1 MCGRQTLKAMNRG
14 SGNPRT
20 PRQGI
25 ALAMVFVA
33 LLVSACAAGSLGG
46 SRWAGTSSDPNN
58 PNAAPDQQQRR
69 PPGVQKPSVRIAML
83 LPLSARG
90 QTAPL
95 AKGLK
100 QAAEMALFEQ
110 NNPNVQLSF
119 KDTKGTPE
127 GATAAATAAAADG
140 AEIILGPLF
149 ARNVSAV
156 STVARQVRL
165 PVIAFSNDRRT
176 AGNGTYLLSFLA
188 REEIR
193 RIVTFAAG
201 HGKRRFAALIPDNDY
216 GKLVEPA
223 FRAAVTGAGGYVI
236 ALERYPPG
244 TNGMLEPSQRLFK
257 LVKAAADAGDPVDA
271 IFLPGGP
278 DTLPNLAPLVK
289 YASVD
294 PTQVKFLGSGGWDY
308 PNIGRDRAFIGGWFP
323 APDPQG
329 WRSFS
334 ERFIKTFGA
343 SPPRIATLSYD
354 AVTIAVSLASGYPT
368 GQRFTAQNLTRS
380 NGFVGIDGAL
390 RFTPAGTAERALAIL
405 EVGKFGSQVIDRAVM
420 GSAAAGTAAA
430 RLPGFAVTGAVR

>member
-1 MCGRQTLKAMNRG
+1 M
-14 SGNPRT
+14 
-20 PRQGI
+20 
-25 ALAMVFVA
+25 ALVA
-33 LLVSACAAGSLGG
+33 LLLSACAAGSLGG
-46 SRWAGTSSDPNN
+46 SRWAGATPDQNN
-58 PNAAPDQQQRR
+58 PNADPGRQQPQL
-69 PPGVQKPSVRIAML
+69 PGIRKPSVRIAML

-100 QAAEMALFEQ
+100 QAAELALFEQ
-110 NNPNVQLSF
+110 NNPNVQLLF

-149 ARNVSAV
+149 ARNVQAV
-156 STVARQVRL
+156 STVARQARM
-165 PVIAFSNDRRT
+165 PVVAFSNDRRT

-193 RIVTFAAG
+193 RIVLFAAG
-201 HGKRRFAALIPDNDY
+201 RGKRRFAALIPDNDY

-223 FRAAVTGAGGYVI
+223 FRSAVSEAGGYVI

-257 LVKAAADAGDPVDA
+257 LVQAAAESGDPVDA

-294 PTQVKFLGSGGWDY
+294 PAQVKFLGSGGWDY
-308 PNIGRDRAFIGGWFP
+308 PNIGRDRTFVGGWYP
-323 APDPQG
+323 APDPRG
-329 WRSFS
+329 WRTFS
-334 ERFIKTFGA
+334 ERFIKTYGA
-343 SPPRIATLSYD
+343 APPRIATLSYD
-354 AVTIAVSLASGYPT
+354 AVTIAVSLASGFPK
-368 GQRFTAQNLTRS
+368 GQRFTAQNLTRPA
-380 NGFVGIDGAL
+380 GFVGVDGAL
-390 RFTPAGTAERALAIL
+390 RFTSSGTAERALAVL
-405 EVGKFGSQVIDRAVM
+405 EVGKFGSQVIDRATI
-420 GSAAAGTAAA
+420 GANGAGRPAA
-430 RLPGFAVTGAVR
+430 RLPGFAITGTVR